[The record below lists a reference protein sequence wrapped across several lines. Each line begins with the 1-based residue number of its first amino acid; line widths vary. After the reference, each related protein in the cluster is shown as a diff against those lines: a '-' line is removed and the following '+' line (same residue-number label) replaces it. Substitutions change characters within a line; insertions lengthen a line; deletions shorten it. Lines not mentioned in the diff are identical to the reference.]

1 MKFRSIALALLL
13 CLIGNINLQAEGL
26 KSPTTVNVYPYP
38 FNEVPKFVHVN
49 KELLEK
55 FDDDPHSLTPVQ
67 FKIVECSIE
76 ADQRGLYM
84 HMRQE
89 GLITLNDILTR
100 HNPPDRLVQVIA
112 LIYQMPVGNTVENR
126 VNLLNRFVEDMY
138 TACMAR

>member
-1 MKFRSIALALLL
+1 MKLVVIFSLIALLTMQPLNTTGAT
-13 CLIGNINLQAEGL
+13 
-26 KSPTTVNVYPYP
+26 KSEYSSYPYP
-38 FNEVPKFVHVN
+38 FNEIPKFVHVN
-49 KELLEK
+49 KSLLEK
-55 FDDDPHSLTPVQ
+55 FDEDPHSLTPVQ

-112 LIYQMPVGNTVENR
+112 LIYQMPVGSTIESR

-138 TACMAR
+138 AACMAR